1 MASGLEAAATT
12 IRSWTDR
19 IRAAA
24 LSLMLVFLAGTT
36 LLVAGLDS
44 LGWAKHALVPAVA
57 AYLAV
62 AGLVV
67 TWRICL
73 SGVRFDDQG
82 ITVRNFFRTY
92 RLSWPEVSEFTDG
105 AASLGEETLWA
116 LKIMLRDGRTVTAAG
131 TMRMERKRKGDFRR
145 QSAVMTAIEQVA
157 ARYQIPVRLTG
168 VPNRA
173 KSQRR
178 SRPGLPDR

>member
-1 MASGLEAAATT
+1 MTSELKAAATT
-12 IRSWTDR
+12 IHSWTDR
-19 IRAAA
+19 TRAAG
-24 LSLMLVFLAGTT
+24 LSLMLVFLAGTM
-36 LLVAGLDS
+36 LLVAGLDG
-44 LGWAKHALVPAVA
+44 LGWAKHRVPAVA

-67 TWRICL
+67 TWRICV

-131 TMRMERKRKGDFRR
+131 TMRMERKRNGDFRR
-145 QSAVMTAIEQVA
+145 QSAVMSAIEQVA
-157 ARYQIPVRLTG
+157 ARNQIPVRFTG

-178 SRPGLPDR
+178 SRPGLPAR